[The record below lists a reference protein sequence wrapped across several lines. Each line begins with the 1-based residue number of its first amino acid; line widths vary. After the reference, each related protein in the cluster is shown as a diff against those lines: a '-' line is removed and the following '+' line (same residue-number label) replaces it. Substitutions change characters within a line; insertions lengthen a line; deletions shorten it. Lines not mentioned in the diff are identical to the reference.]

1 MLLMCLKDHCKLLY
15 ILLSLY
21 FLSRS
26 GHRPYF
32 SLLSFAL
39 LVTFPVNFFPE
50 CIFICN
56 AKCVLQIFYC
66 FFSWVCFCFSSS
78 ICLVS
83 IRSICLCNVLS
94 DSSIFIPSFSR
105 IFLMDTYLWMFIG
118 QVTRP
123 VVQSQHPGHS
133 WHMFGGLVWLR
144 GSRTSVDD
152 HPNVC
157 PNDS

>member
-1 MLLMCLKDHCKLLY
+1 MSTNYCQTYNSSALRPHTSLK
-15 ILLSLY
+15 
-21 FLSRS
+21 
-26 GHRPYF
+26 
-32 SLLSFAL
+32 
-39 LVTFPVNFFPE
+39 
-50 CIFICN
+50 
-56 AKCVLQIFYC
+56 
-66 FFSWVCFCFSSS
+66 
-78 ICLVS
+78 
-83 IRSICLCNVLS
+83 LCNIS
-94 DSSIFIPSFSR
+94 RFIDN
-105 IFLMDTYLWMFIG
+105 ILTYGYLVMDVIG